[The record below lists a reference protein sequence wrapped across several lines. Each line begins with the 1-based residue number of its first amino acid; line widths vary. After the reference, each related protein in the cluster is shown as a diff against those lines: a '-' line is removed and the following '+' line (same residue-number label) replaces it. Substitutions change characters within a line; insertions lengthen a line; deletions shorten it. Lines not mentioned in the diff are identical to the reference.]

1 MKKIT
6 ITKKQEE
13 RQIDFIETEHQLQVQ
28 AVNKLFLGEKEGV
41 EKDYWREIQKKI
53 CSYRQQDIKKKR
65 LTDEFITMDQTL
77 EMLVSSQ
84 LTCYYCKKKVLVLYS
99 NVRQKDQWTLERM
112 NNMVGHTQNNVVIS
126 CLDCNLKRRCS
137 NSDYFKFT
145 KQLKILKN

>member
-53 CSYRQQDIKKKR
+53 CSYRQQDIKKKTINR
-65 LTDEFITMDQTL
+65 
-77 EMLVSSQ
+77 
-84 LTCYYCKKKVLVLYS
+84 
-99 NVRQKDQWTLERM
+99 
-112 NNMVGHTQNNVVIS
+112 
-126 CLDCNLKRRCS
+126 
-137 NSDYFKFT
+137 
-145 KQLKILKN
+145 